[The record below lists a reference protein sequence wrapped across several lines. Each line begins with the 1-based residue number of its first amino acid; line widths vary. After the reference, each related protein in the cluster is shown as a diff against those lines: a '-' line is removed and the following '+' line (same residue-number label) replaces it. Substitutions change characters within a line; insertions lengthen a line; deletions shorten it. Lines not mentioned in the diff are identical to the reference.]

1 MGLELRDIFRV
12 WFALTLVVTFLAI
25 GLLTHIGA
33 GLHCV
38 GLLAERSHH
47 TFSVLCSCLGF
58 RFLLLVNPQI
68 RVTHVGDWDG
78 LTEQGAKMILMNH
91 TSFMDFFLFTA
102 ALPLRL
108 VKSSHVR
115 TVISSSLTKIPILG
129 PAMGSHAGSFVVYF
143 QAKGSGFGKGDATDF
158 SVDREKQQVQTDR
171 MNAHIEAG
179 GAIAFCPEGGMNKA
193 PADGLQ
199 PFRRGSFAQAVKYH
213 TPVWGAALYGCTDCW
228 PRNGKVG
235 GFPARLGVSVDKLMT
250 PTADQD
256 AAAVAASCQAA
267 MQRQLDEFTASMQPK
282 AKGL

>member
-1 MGLELRDIFRV
+1 MGLQPRDIFRL
-12 WFALTLVVTFLAI
+12 WFALTLVVTFLTI
-25 GLLTHIGA
+25 GLFTHIGA
-33 GLHCV
+33 ALHCV
-38 GLLAERSHH
+38 GLLAERPFH
-47 TFSVLCSCLGF
+47 TFSVLCSCVGF
-58 RFLLLVNPQI
+58 RFLLLINPQI

-108 VKSSHVR
+108 VRSSHVR
-115 TVISSSLTKIPILG
+115 TVISSSLTKIPIVG
-129 PAMGSHAGSFVVYF
+129 PAMGAHAGSFVVYF

-158 SVDREKQQVQTDR
+158 SVDREKQQVQTDRMNAPNPNPNPNPDPYPNPYPNQVQTDR

-235 GFPARLGVSVDKLMT
+235 GFPARLGISVAKLM
-250 PTADQD
+250 A
-256 AAAVAASCQAA
+256 
-267 MQRQLDEFTASMQPK
+267 
-282 AKGL
+282 

>member
-1 MGLELRDIFRV
+1 MEFRDIFRL
-12 WFALTLVVTFLAI
+12 WFALTLVVTFLTI
-25 GLLTHIGA
+25 GLFTHIGA

-38 GLLAERSHH
+38 GLLAERPFH
-47 TFSVLCSCLGF
+47 TFSVLCSCVGF
-58 RFLLLVNPQI
+58 RFLLLINPQI

-115 TVISSSLTKIPILG
+115 TVISSSLTKIPIVG
-129 PAMGSHAGSFVVYF
+129 PAMGAHAGSFVVYF

-179 GAIAFCPEGGMNKA
+179 GAIAFCPEVRVS
-193 PADGLQ
+193 P
-199 PFRRGSFAQAVKYH
+199 
-213 TPVWGAALYGCTDCW
+213 TPS
-228 PRNGKVG
+228 PN
-235 GFPARLGVSVDKLMT
+235 PHPHPHPNPT
-250 PTADQD
+250 PTPNPNPNPNPNPHPHPHPNPTPTPHPTPHPTPLEAKRREASAGLEHVDNEVSFHDEQRLREAD
-256 AAAVAASCQAA
+256 A
-267 MQRQLDEFTASMQPK
+267 P
-282 AKGL
+282 

>member
-115 TVISSSLTKIPILG
+115 TVISSSLTKIPIVG

-158 SVDREKQQVQTDR
+158 SVDREKQQVQTLPCCFYPKGEGVARSRISVARDSTCRPFFSPWAGSDR
-171 MNAHIEAG
+171 PHERAHRGGRCHRLLPGGRHEQGAG
-179 GAIAFCPEGGMNKA
+179 LA
-193 PADGLQ
+193 
-199 PFRRGSFAQAVKYH
+199 
-213 TPVWGAALYGCTDCW
+213 
-228 PRNGKVG
+228 
-235 GFPARLGVSVDKLMT
+235 
-250 PTADQD
+250 
-256 AAAVAASCQAA
+256 
-267 MQRQLDEFTASMQPK
+267 
-282 AKGL
+282 